1 MWCGGP
7 RSLAHGG
14 CSERERAAFALA
26 TTRGCPSIGHKA
38 VTVKPIRRLL
48 IANRGEIARRV
59 MRTAHQMGISTAA
72 VYADGDRDAPF
83 VREADTAIALR
94 GATSAETYLNV
105 EKVLAACR
113 RVAADAVHPGYGFL
127 SENADF
133 ARAVT
138 AAGMRWVG
146 PSPEAIEQMG
156 DKLAAK
162 RVIVEAEV
170 PTLPAIELKTGED
183 VQAAAKKIG
192 YPVLVKASAGGGGR
206 GMRVVESPDELEAAI
221 TGARRE
227 AGAAFGDDTLFL
239 ERWVTAARHVEIQ
252 ILGDLH
258 GNVVHL
264 FEREC
269 SIQRRHQKII
279 EEAPSPVVG
288 PALRERMGAAAVSAA
303 KRIGYASAG
312 TVEFLLD
319 GEDFWFLEVNT
330 RLQVEHPVTE
340 EITGLDLVRE
350 QLRVA
355 EGEALGYGQDDL
367 AIGGHAIEARL
378 YAEDPASG
386 FLPSPGTI
394 DVWRPAPGDIARF
407 DSGVESGSAV
417 SVEFDPMIAKVIAH
431 APTRREAA
439 AKLAR
444 ALERTALH
452 GVRHNRDFLVATLR
466 ESAFLAGDTTTDF
479 IERVNPPRTRP
490 VDADALAD
498 AAIAAVVAGQA
509 ERRANARVLRGIR
522 SGWRN
527 SAMPPERVTFRH
539 GDAEVPVA
547 YRCQRDGA
555 FAVTVGEDAPRGAV
569 VFAANGAGVDVA
581 IDGRRVRFD
590 ITRQGENWFVH
601 GTDVDMHLV
610 ELPRLPLPGTSEIK
624 GGLTAP
630 MPGNVLATH
639 VAAGDDVREG
649 QLLLVLEAMKMQHRV
664 TAPFDGTV
672 KEMPAREGDQVE
684 NGALLVL
691 IEEAGDGADAE
702 RPASG

>member
-1 MWCGGP
+1 M
-7 RSLAHGG
+7 
-14 CSERERAAFALA
+14 
-26 TTRGCPSIGHKA
+26 TI
-38 VTVKPIRRLL
+38 KPIRRLL

-59 MRTAHQMGISTAA
+59 MRTAHEMGISTAA

-83 VREADTAIALR
+83 VREADTAIALQ

-113 RVAADAVHPGYGFL
+113 RVEADAVHPGYGFL
-127 SENADF
+127 SENAGF
-133 ARAVT
+133 ARAVVE
-138 AAGMRWVG
+138 AGMRWVG

-170 PTLPAIELKTGED
+170 PTLPAIELKAGED
-183 VQAAAKKIG
+183 FQAAAKEIG

-206 GMRVVESPDELEAAI
+206 GMRVVEAPDELEAAI
-221 TGARRE
+221 SGARRE

-239 ERWVTAARHVEIQ
+239 ERWVTSARHVEIQ

-279 EEAPSPVVG
+279 EEAPSPAVQ

-340 EITGLDLVRE
+340 EVTGLDLVRE
-350 QLRVA
+350 QLRIA
-355 EGEALGYGQDDL
+355 EGEELGYGQGDL
-367 AIGGHAIEARL
+367 AISGHAIEARL
-378 YAEDPASG
+378 YAEDPARG

-407 DSGVESGSAV
+407 DSGVESGSSV

-444 ALERTALH
+444 ALEQTALH
-452 GVRHNRDFLVATLR
+452 GLRHNRDFLVATLR
-466 ESAFLAGDTTTDF
+466 EAAFLAGDTTTDF
-479 IERVNPPRTRP
+479 IERVDPPRTRD
-490 VDADALAD
+490 VAGAALAD
-498 AAIAAVVAGQA
+498 AVVAAVMAAQA
-509 ERRANARVLRGIR
+509 VRRANARVLADFR

-527 SAMPPERVTFRH
+527 SSMPPERVTFQH
-539 GDAEVPVA
+539 GDDEVGVE
-547 YRCQRDGA
+547 YRSVRDGT
-555 FAVTVGEDAPRGAV
+555 FVVNVGEDAPRSVA
-569 VFAANGAGVDVA
+569 VFAANAAAVDVT
-581 IDGRRVRFD
+581 IDGRRAQFD
-590 ITRQGENWFVH
+590 IAQRDDRWFVH
-601 GTDVDMHLV
+601 GVNVDVQLI
-610 ELPRLPLPGTSEIK
+610 ELPRLPPPAALEIK

-639 VAAGDDVREG
+639 VAAGDEVREG
-649 QLLLVLEAMKMQHRV
+649 QLLLVLEAMKMQHRI

-672 KEMPAREGDQVE
+672 KELPVREGDQVE

-691 IEEAGDGADAE
+691 IEEAGAGEDAE
-702 RPASG
+702 

>member
-1 MWCGGP
+1 M
-7 RSLAHGG
+7 
-14 CSERERAAFALA
+14 
-26 TTRGCPSIGHKA
+26 TI
-38 VTVKPIRRLL
+38 KPIRRLL

-59 MRTAHQMGISTAA
+59 MRTAHQMGIATAA

-83 VREADTAIALR
+83 VREADTAIALE
-94 GATSAETYLNV
+94 GTTSAETYLNV

-113 RVAADAVHPGYGFL
+113 RVDADAVHPGYGFL
-127 SENADF
+127 SENAGF

-138 AAGMRWVG
+138 EAGMRWVG

-170 PTLPAIELKTGED
+170 PTLPAIELKAGED
-183 VQAAAKKIG
+183 FQAAAKEIG

-206 GMRVVESPDELEAAI
+206 GMRVVESPDELDAAI

-239 ERWVTAARHVEIQ
+239 ERWVTSARHVEIQ

-258 GNVVHL
+258 GNLVHL

-279 EEAPSPVVG
+279 EEAPSPAVS

-319 GEDFWFLEVNT
+319 GDDFWFLEVNT

-355 EGEALGYGQDDL
+355 EGEALGYHQQDL
-367 AIGGHAIEARL
+367 AITGHAIEARL
-378 YAEDPASG
+378 YAEDPARG

-394 DVWRPAPGDIARF
+394 DVWRPAPGDLARF
-407 DSGVESGSAV
+407 DSGVESGSSV

-444 ALERTALH
+444 ALEQTALH
-452 GVRHNRDFLVATLR
+452 GLRHNRDFLVATLR
-466 ESAFLAGDTTTDF
+466 ELAFLAGDTTTDF
-479 IERVNPPRTRP
+479 IDRVDPPRSLP
-490 VDADALAD
+490 IPPDALAD
-498 AAIAAVVAGQA
+498 AVIAAVVAGQA
-509 ERRANARVLRGIR
+509 ARRANARVLRDIR

-527 SAMPPERVTFRH
+527 SSMPPERVTFQH
-539 GDAEVPVA
+539 GDAEVPVE
-547 YRCQRDGA
+547 YRSQRDGTFSVA
-555 FAVTVGEDAPRGAV
+555 VGEDAPRTVAV
-569 VFAANGAGVDVA
+569 FVANSTAADVA
-581 IDGRRVRFD
+581 IDGRRVQIDLAQNGDRWFAHGPNFD
-590 ITRQGENWFVH
+590 VQLT
-601 GTDVDMHLV
+601 
-610 ELPRLPLPGTSEIK
+610 ELPRLPLPAILEIK

-639 VAAGDDVREG
+639 IAAGDAVREG
-649 QLLLVLEAMKMQHRV
+649 QLLLVLEAMKMQHRI
-664 TAPFDGTV
+664 TAPFDGSV
-672 KEMPAREGDQVE
+672 KELHVREGDQVD

-691 IEEAGDGADAE
+691 IEEAGESADAE
-702 RPASG
+702 

>member
-1 MWCGGP
+1 M
-7 RSLAHGG
+7 
-14 CSERERAAFALA
+14 
-26 TTRGCPSIGHKA
+26 TI
-38 VTVKPIRRLL
+38 KPIRRLL

-59 MRTAHQMGISTAA
+59 MRTAHEMGISTAA

-83 VREADTAIALR
+83 VREADTAIALQ

-113 RVAADAVHPGYGFL
+113 RVEADAVHPGYGFL
-127 SENADF
+127 SENAGF
-133 ARAVT
+133 ARAVVE
-138 AAGMRWVG
+138 AGMRWVG

-170 PTLPAIELKTGED
+170 PTLPAIELKAGED
-183 VQAAAKKIG
+183 FQAAAKEIG

-206 GMRVVESPDELEAAI
+206 GMRVVEAPDDLEAAI
-221 TGARRE
+221 SGARRE

-239 ERWVTAARHVEIQ
+239 ERWVTSARHVEIQ

-279 EEAPSPVVG
+279 EEAPSPAVQ

-340 EITGLDLVRE
+340 EVTGLDLVRE
-350 QLRVA
+350 QLRIA
-355 EGEALGYGQDDL
+355 EGEELGYGQADL
-367 AIGGHAIEARL
+367 AISGHAIEARL
-378 YAEDPASG
+378 YAEDPARG

-407 DSGVESGSAV
+407 DSGVESGSSV

-444 ALERTALH
+444 ALEQTALH
-452 GVRHNRDFLVATLR
+452 GLRHNRDFLVATLR
-466 ESAFLAGDTTTDF
+466 EQAFLAGDTTTDF
-479 IERVNPPRTRP
+479 IERVDPPRTRQ
-490 VDADALAD
+490 VAGDALAD
-498 AAIAAVVAGQA
+498 AVIAVAIAGQA
-509 ERRANARVLRGIR
+509 VRRANARVLTDIR

-527 SAMPPERVTFRH
+527 SSMPPERVTFQH
-539 GDAEVPVA
+539 GDDEIPAE
-547 YRCQRDGA
+547 YRSARDGT
-555 FAVTVGEDAPRGAV
+555 FVVNVGEDAPRSVV
-569 VFAANGAGVDVA
+569 VFAANAAAVDIA
-581 IDGRRVRFD
+581 IDGRRAQFD
-590 ITRQGENWFVH
+590 IAQRDDRWFVH
-601 GTDVDMHLV
+601 GVNVDVQLI
-610 ELPRLPLPGTSEIK
+610 ELPRLPPPTALEIK

-639 VAAGDDVREG
+639 VAAGDEVREG
-649 QLLLVLEAMKMQHRV
+649 QLLLVLEAMKMQHRI

-672 KEMPAREGDQVE
+672 KELPVREGDQVE

-691 IEEAGDGADAE
+691 IEEAGAGEDAE
-702 RPASG
+702 